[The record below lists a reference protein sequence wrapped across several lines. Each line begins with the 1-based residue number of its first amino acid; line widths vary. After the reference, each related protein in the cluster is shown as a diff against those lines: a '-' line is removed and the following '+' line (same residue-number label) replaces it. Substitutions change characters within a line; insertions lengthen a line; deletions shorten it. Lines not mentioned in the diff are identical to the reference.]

1 MAFFESFKKS
11 ALELKTIRCIVVTG
25 LLIALELA
33 IKSVTVTV
41 SPDLKVSFA
50 FLAKASIG
58 MLFGPTVSFFS
69 GIVSDVIS
77 FMIKPTGTFSP
88 LFTLQEGFAGMLY
101 GLFLYGIRMSR
112 VSFQDKAQ
120 FKQSVKDNGK
130 QILRIV
136 LAKLSVVVL
145 INLLYTPLA
154 LVVTNSMEAGQWVWG
169 SVLVKY
175 PTRLLKNAIQYPVD
189 CFMLILVLPIV
200 STAYYLVFKGIKR
213 LFGEKQ
219 HE

>member
-1 MAFFESFKKS
+1 M
-11 ALELKTIRCIVVTG
+11 VTG

-154 LVVTNSMEAGQWVWG
+154 LVVTNSMAAGEWVWG

>member
-1 MAFFESFKKS
+1 MAFFGSFKKS
-11 ALELKTIRCIVVTG
+11 AAELKTIRCIVVTG

-58 MLFGPTVSFFS
+58 MLFGPTVSFLS

-88 LFTLQEGFAGMLY
+88 LFTLQEGLAGMLY
-101 GLFLYGIRMSR
+101 GLFFYEMRMSR
-112 VSFQDKAQ
+112 INFHDKEQ
-120 FKQSVKDNGK
+120 FKQSLKGNGK
-130 QILRIV
+130 QILRII
-136 LAKLSVVVL
+136 LGKLSVTVG

-154 LVVTNSMEAGQWVWG
+154 LVITNSMAAGEWVWG

-175 PTRLLKNAIQYPVD
+175 PARLLKNAIQYPVD